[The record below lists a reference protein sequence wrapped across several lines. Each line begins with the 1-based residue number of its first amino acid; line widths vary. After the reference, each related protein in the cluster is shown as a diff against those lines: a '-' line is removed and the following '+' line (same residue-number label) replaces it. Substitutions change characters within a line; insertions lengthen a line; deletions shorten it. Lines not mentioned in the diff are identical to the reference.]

1 VRRWACALALALVL
15 APPAAA
21 TVRTSTSG
29 TGASG
34 GGGLEQPFAPATG
47 NSRLTRRGALERFL
61 AYPKVAHWL
70 ERYPPKPQTEAT
82 FDRATRVWTVKVWS
96 GRAGEIAQGK
106 VQDVDGQVLVAWTGP
121 QVAWSMA
128 RGRVGSFGGKVLNAW
143 WTWIPLSIV
152 FFLGLVDRRR
162 LLSWHTLDLLALVS
176 FGFSLWAFN
185 VGHVFLS
192 ASLGALPLGY
202 LLVRTSWIGFRGRSF
217 NPALSWPVWLLAAVA
232 VFLGGLRVGL
242 NLENPHGVIDVG
254 FAGVIGGDRI
264 LDGVSPYGHM
274 PVENTSRSCGPADS
288 EGEVR
293 DWIQANG
300 RCEAANPRGDTY
312 GPTAYIVYVPAV
324 LTLLWS
330 GKWDSLPA
338 AHATAIA
345 FDLLVVLG
353 LFVVGRRYGGQ
364 SLGVALAFGWLAFPF
379 TAYALNSNSNDAIMP
394 AFLVWGFWLCTSPVA
409 RGVAVALSG
418 WAKFATLLL
427 APLWLTYPNG
437 LHPRT
442 ALRFVAGFVVATL
455 AVFSILLFEPSLTEA
470 VRTFFHRT
478 IDYQIGRD
486 SPFSPWDWG
495 QYHAAG
501 IPDLSAV
508 RLVLQLAV
516 LALAGVVAVVP
527 RRKGPL
533 ELAAL
538 SAGVLVGF
546 ELILTHWSYLYI
558 PWFLPFV
565 LLALLLPRREPPPR
579 SVSDVQAEPEPVL
592 AEPVEAPVAL

>member
-1 VRRWACALALALVL
+1 M
-15 APPAAA
+15 
-21 TVRTSTSG
+21 SG
-29 TGASG
+29 TDTTGDA
-34 GGGLEQPFAPATG
+34 LEQPFAPANG
-47 NSRLTRRGALERFL
+47 GSRLTRRGALERFL
-61 AYPKVAHWL
+61 AHPKVAHWL

-82 FDRATRVWTVKVWS
+82 FDTTSGS
-96 GRAGEIAQGK
+96 GRSRCGRALPARSRRARCEDAS
-106 VQDVDGQVLVAWTGP
+106 GQVLEAWTGP

-162 LLSWHTLDLLALVS
+162 LLSWHTADLLALVS

-202 LLVRTSWIGFRGRSF
+202 LLLRTSWIGFRGRGF

-242 NLENPHGVIDVG
+242 NLESPHGVIDVG

-264 LDGVSPYGHM
+264 LDGESPYGHM
-274 PVENTSRSCGPADS
+274 PVENTTRSCGPADS
-288 EGEVR
+288 AGEVR

-300 RCEAANPRGDTY
+300 RCESANPRGDTY
-312 GPTAYIVYVPAV
+312 GPTAYIVYVPFV

-353 LFVVGRRYGGQ
+353 LFLVGRRFGGQ
-364 SLGVALAFGWLAFPF
+364 SPRGGARVRLAVVPVHRVRVELELERRDHARVPRLGILALHLAGRARRGGRALGVDEVRHAPAGAALAHLSERAAPAHSAPVRRRLRRGDPRRLLDPPPRAEPDRGRADVLPPHDRLPARARLPVLALGLGSVPR
-379 TAYALNSNSNDAIMP
+379 
-394 AFLVWGFWLCTSPVA
+394 
-409 RGVAVALSG
+409 RGDSR
-418 WAKFATLLL
+418 
-427 APLWLTYPNG
+427 PLGACSSSSRW
-437 LHPRT
+437 R
-442 ALRFVAGFVVATL
+442 
-455 AVFSILLFEPSLTEA
+455 S
-470 VRTFFHRT
+470 
-478 IDYQIGRD
+478 
-486 SPFSPWDWG
+486 
-495 QYHAAG
+495 
-501 IPDLSAV
+501 
-508 RLVLQLAV
+508 
-516 LALAGVVAVVP
+516 LALAGVVAVIP

-538 SAGVLVGF
+538 SAAVLVGF
-546 ELILTHWSYLYI
+546 ELTLTHWSYLYI

-565 LLALLLPRREPPPR
+565 LLALLLPRASAHP
-579 SVSDVQAEPEPVL
+579 
-592 AEPVEAPVAL
+592 